1 MKQLARM
8 MSYLKPH
15 WATVLATFLA
25 MVIQT
30 VMEPLSTMILRAMV
44 DEGLPS
50 RDMSLIASLCLW
62 YIAIYAIKG
71 LVNWIQWYGSE
82 LTGQKV
88 TYDLRQSVHD
98 HLQKL
103 PPSYFNTMGSG
114 QVMSRLTSDI
124 ESMQNFVGWGALL
137 LTNMVMLFIV
147 SSAFLAYLNWKL
159 TLAMAVTFPFLAR
172 TVFWF
177 DKHVRKAWQN
187 VREKMG
193 HLTTALQENISG
205 INVVKAFARE
215 ELEMEKFR
223 AKNLAHYEANMERAS
238 VEAKGQPLLDLI
250 SGFVTVI
257 VIGYGG
263 YLVTTGRMTMGT
275 IFAFYSM
282 SWTLIWPVRMMG
294 WLVNMAEQAI
304 AAAPRV
310 FELLDHQPEIKDEP
324 GAVDLEEARGHIVF
338 DDVSFSFPDDSRE
351 TLKDIDLE
359 ILPGETV
366 AIVGGTGSGKSTLVN
381 MIPRF
386 VQPTKG
392 RILLDGR
399 DIREITLKSLRK
411 HIGLVLQD
419 NFLFSATVKENIAL
433 GKRDATGDEIQKA
446 ARLAQAE
453 EFIDELPKK
462 YDTPVGERGIG
473 LSGGQKQRIALARA
487 LLVNPRIL
495 ILDEATSSVDTETE
509 YLIQEGLQEVMKGR
523 TSIVIAKRLSTIRG
537 ADKIVILDKGRIL
550 QVGTHEEL
558 LKQGGFYRKLFE
570 SQFAEEDVEKAIR
583 LELAEPANGETNCD
597 NPKQ

>member
-1 MKQLARM
+1 M
-8 MSYLKPH
+8 
-15 WATVLATFLA
+15 
-25 MVIQT
+25 
-30 VMEPLSTMILRAMV
+30 
-44 DEGLPS
+44 
-50 RDMSLIASLCLW
+50 
-62 YIAIYAIKG
+62 
-71 LVNWIQWYGSE
+71 
-82 LTGQKV
+82 
-88 TYDLRQSVHD
+88 
-98 HLQKL
+98 
-103 PPSYFNTMGSG
+103 
-114 QVMSRLTSDI
+114 
-124 ESMQNFVGWGALL
+124 
-137 LTNMVMLFIV
+137 
-147 SSAFLAYLNWKL
+147 
-159 TLAMAVTFPFLAR
+159 
-172 TVFWF
+172 
-177 DKHVRKAWQN
+177 
-187 VREKMG
+187 
-193 HLTTALQENISG
+193 
-205 INVVKAFARE
+205 
-215 ELEMEKFR
+215 
-223 AKNLAHYEANMERAS
+223 
-238 VEAKGQPLLDLI
+238 
-250 SGFVTVI
+250 
-257 VIGYGG
+257 
-263 YLVTTGRMTMGT
+263 
-275 IFAFYSM
+275 
-282 SWTLIWPVRMMG
+282 
-294 WLVNMAEQAI
+294 
-304 AAAPRV
+304 
-310 FELLDHQPEIKDEP
+310 DEP